1 MILFT
6 VKGRHAEG
14 QKSRLLS
21 SCILSLVVA
30 MIGCSKHPATV
41 ETISEPLYS
50 KQYRQHSTTAIVML
64 SETNIPTSGSIQ
76 LIIDVHAPAGMEVH
90 LPEPE
95 NCIHPFSVA
104 DGYTEPTQ
112 TLPNGKRLHR
122 RVWKLTP
129 GLSGDH
135 MFQPLEI
142 LVGPEIL
149 KTDPIKIHVESLLPA
164 GTDALEIK
172 DIAAPIALLPEE
184 QQRVQLIRI
193 LSGTAGAL
201 VLLMLVVL
209 LSRRRPKPEI
219 PLNPH
224 EAAWRALEDLPADE
238 LEKIQALNTILLQF
252 IEAYLNVPTIGKTR
266 NEIISKLPRAVLLG
280 QRYPLEDYLTASE
293 AVRFSHKVPP
303 DFSKKLEHYIREFIQ
318 KNKEA
323 ACD

>member
-1 MILFT
+1 MILFK
-6 VKGRHAEG
+6 VKGRHVEG

-21 SCILSLVVA
+21 SCILSLFVA
-30 MIGCSKHPATV
+30 IIGCSKQPASV
-41 ETISEPLYS
+41 ETVSEPVYS

-76 LIIDVHAPAGMEVH
+76 LIIDVHAPAGMEVL
-90 LPEPE
+90 LPEPG
-95 NCIHPFSVA
+95 NFIYPFSVA
-104 DGYTEPTQ
+104 DGYTEPIQ
-112 TLPNGKRLHR
+112 TLSNGKRLHR

-135 MFQPLEI
+135 IFQPLEI
-142 LVGPEIL
+142 LAGPEIL
-149 KTDPIKIHVESLLPA
+149 KTDPINIHVESLLPA
-164 GTDALEIK
+164 GTDSLAIK
-172 DIAAPIALLPEE
+172 DIAAPMALLPEE

-201 VLLMLVVL
+201 VLLMLGIL

-224 EAAWRALEDLPADE
+224 EVAWQALEDLPADD
-238 LEKIQALNTILLQF
+238 LERIQALNTILLQF
-252 IEAYLNVPTIGKTR
+252 IEAYLNVPTVGKTR
-266 NEIISKLPRAVLLG
+266 NEIISKLPRPILLG

-293 AVRFSHKVPP
+293 AARFSHKVPP
-303 DFSKKLEHYIREFIQ
+303 DFSENLEYYIREFIQ